1 MSAGITFTGLILLV
15 VASLTPAIIYLSWI
29 RSSERYRTDP
39 WGTILGLFGYGALV
53 ATVVALFVETVL
65 VSVGTAA
72 SQAYPAPEFTFLN
85 GDSTI
90 GAFVLVLVFA
100 PLVEEAIKAAGVV
113 RKEAEIRV
121 VADGP
126 VFGASV
132 GLGFGFFETF
142 LYGVTGYLAGG
153 LLAGIALVL
162 VRSMSSVLLHGST
175 TAMFGYGYASSKLE
189 KNTGAA
195 GIYYL
200 LAVAMHSSFNA
211 LASLGAIV
219 VALGYS
225 NVIGGYADALGLLVA
240 IAFAIGAI
248 NHVVSVI
255 HRTSFPAAGGSLR
268 YSAPSIVRRPR
279 PPGPGSAGR

>member
-1 MSAGITFTGLILLV
+1 MSAGITLTGLGLLIV
-15 VASLTPAIIYLSWI
+15 VAFAPAIIYLSWI

-39 WGTILGLFGYGALV
+39 WGTILGLFAYGAFFATIV
-53 ATVVALFVETVL
+53 AAFVEAAL

-72 SQAYPAPEFTFLN
+72 SQAYPAPEFTLLN
-85 GDSTI
+85 GNSTL

-100 PLVEEAIKAAGVV
+100 PFVEEALKAYGVV
-113 RKEAEIRV
+113 RNDKEIRV

-142 LYGVTGYLAGG
+142 LYGLTGYLAGG

-162 VRSMSSVLLHGST
+162 VRSVSSVLLHGST

-189 KNTGAA
+189 KNRGAA
-195 GIYYL
+195 GGYYL
-200 LAVAMHSSFNA
+200 LAVGMHSSFNV
-211 LASLGAIV
+211 LASLGAITL
-219 VALGYS
+219 ALGYS
-225 NVIGGYADALGLLVA
+225 SAVGGYADALGLLAA
-240 IAFAIGAI
+240 IAFAVFAI
-248 NHVVSVI
+248 DHVVSVI

-268 YSAPSIVRRPR
+268 YNPPSIARRPPN
-279 PPGPGSAGR
+279 PPAAGR